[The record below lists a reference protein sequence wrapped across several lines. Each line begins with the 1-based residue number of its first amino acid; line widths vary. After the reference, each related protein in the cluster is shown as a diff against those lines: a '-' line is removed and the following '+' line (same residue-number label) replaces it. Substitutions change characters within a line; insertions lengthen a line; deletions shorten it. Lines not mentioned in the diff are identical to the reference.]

1 MRPLDYHAAE
11 VITRREFEVLELRYT
26 HNMSQRTV
34 ALAIGRSRSTVRSI
48 EERAL
53 QKINLHERSKAA

>member
-1 MRPLDYHAAE
+1 MKPRDYSTAG
-11 VITRREFEVLELRYT
+11 VISDRELQVLELRYD
-26 HNMSQRTV
+26 HNMSQRTA
-34 ALAIGRSRSTVRSI
+34 ALALGISRSTVRSI